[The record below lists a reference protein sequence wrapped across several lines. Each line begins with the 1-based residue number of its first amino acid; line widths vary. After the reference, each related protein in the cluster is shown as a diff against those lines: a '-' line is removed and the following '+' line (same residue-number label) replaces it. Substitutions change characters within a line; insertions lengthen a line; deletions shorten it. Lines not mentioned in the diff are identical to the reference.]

1 MDVEKL
7 TVKSREAVAS
17 AQAIA
22 SEYGHVE
29 VDAEHLASAL
39 LRQEG
44 GLAPRLF
51 EKMGVPVDSLA
62 QRLNRELERRPRVSG
77 PGREAGKVY
86 VTQRLEQIFVRAG
99 ESAKQF
105 KDEYVSVEHLLL
117 ALAGEPAQTGIGRV
131 FQEFQVTT
139 DRVLKALQEV
149 RGGQRVTSADPEGTY
164 EALEKYGR
172 DLVKAARDG
181 KLDPVIGRDD
191 EILRTIRILSR
202 KTKNNP
208 VLIGEPGVGKTAI
221 VEGLAQRIVR
231 GDVPEGLKDKLVIAL
246 DLASLIAGAKYRGEF
261 EERLK
266 AVLKEVKDSE
276 GRILLFI
283 DELHT
288 IVGAGAAEGAMD
300 AGNMLKPMLARGE
313 LHCIG
318 ATTLDEYRKH
328 IEKDAALERRF
339 QSVLVEP
346 PSVEDTVSIL
356 RGLRER
362 FEVHHGVRIQDGA
375 LVAAAQLSD
384 RYISD
389 RFLPDKAIDLVD
401 EACATIRTEIDSM
414 PSELDQVN
422 RRTLQLEIEEKALQK
437 ETDAASRARLEE
449 LRRDLAELRE
459 RRDTLKAQWENE
471 KAELQKLQGL
481 RAQIEKVNHEIETAE
496 RAYDLNRVA
505 ELKHGELPKLQAKLA
520 EEIEKLEKA
529 SGGKRLLREEVTEA
543 EIAEIVSRWTRI
555 PVSKLVETEREK
567 LLHLDQV
574 LHERVVGQNEA
585 VQSVADAILRSRA
598 GVQDPRRPI
607 GSFIFLG
614 PTGVGKTE
622 LAKALAA
629 ALFDSEENMVRIDMS
644 EYMEKH
650 AVSRLI
656 GAPPGYVGYDEGGQL
671 TEAVRRRP
679 YSVVLF
685 DEIEK
690 AHHDVFNVLLQILD
704 DGRLTDSHGRTVN
717 FRNTAIIMT
726 SNIGSPLLL
735 EGMNA
740 RGEIEPAVRD
750 SVFKELRAHF
760 RPEFLNRVDDVILF
774 KPLQLDE
781 IKQIVGLLVE
791 NLRKR
796 LAERKVTLELEN
808 GAVELIAKEGFDPV
822 FGARPLRRF
831 IQREVE
837 TRLARALISGAAP
850 EGSVAHV
857 RAKSGALD
865 VDILPGSSAPR

>member
-1 MDVEKL
+1 
-7 TVKSREAVAS
+7 
-17 AQAIA
+17 
-22 SEYGHVE
+22 
-29 VDAEHLASAL
+29 
-39 LRQEG
+39 
-44 GLAPRLF
+44 
-51 EKMGVPVDSLA
+51 
-62 QRLNRELERRPRVSG
+62 
-77 PGREAGKVY
+77 
-86 VTQRLEQIFVRAG
+86 
-99 ESAKQF
+99 
-105 KDEYVSVEHLLL
+105 
-117 ALAGEPAQTGIGRV
+117 
-131 FQEFQVTT
+131 
-139 DRVLKALQEV
+139 
-149 RGGQRVTSADPEGTY
+149 
-164 EALEKYGR
+164 
-172 DLVKAARDG
+172 
-181 KLDPVIGRDD
+181 
-191 EILRTIRILSR
+191 
-202 KTKNNP
+202 
-208 VLIGEPGVGKTAI
+208 
-221 VEGLAQRIVR
+221 
-231 GDVPEGLKDKLVIAL
+231 
-246 DLASLIAGAKYRGEF
+246 
-261 EERLK
+261 
-266 AVLKEVKDSE
+266 
-276 GRILLFI
+276 
-283 DELHT
+283 
-288 IVGAGAAEGAMD
+288 MD
-300 AGNMLKPMLARGE
+300 AGNLLKPMLARGE

-339 QSVLVEP
+339 QAVMVEP

-422 RRTLQLEIEEKALQK
+422 RRVLQLEIEEKALQK
-437 ETDAASRARLEE
+437 ETDPGSKTRLED
-449 LRRDLAELRE
+449 LRRDLAEDRE
-459 RRDTLKAQWENE
+459 QRDALKAQWDAE
-471 KAELQKLQGL
+471 KAELSKLQGI
-481 RAQIEKVNHEIETAE
+481 RAQIEKVNHEIEAAE

-505 ELKHGELPKLQAKLA
+505 ELRHGELPKLQSQLSA
-520 EEIEKLEKA
+520 EIAKLEKS

-555 PVSKLVETEREK
+555 PVAKLVETEREK

-574 LHERVVGQNEA
+574 LHQRVIGQDEA
-585 VQSVADAILRSRA
+585 VQGVADAILRSRA

-622 LAKALAA
+622 LAKSLAA
-629 ALFDSEENMVRIDMS
+629 ALFDSEENIVRIDMS

-690 AHHDVFNVLLQILD
+690 AHHDVFNVLLQLLD

-717 FRNTAIIMT
+717 FRNTVVIMT

-735 EGMNA
+735 EGLNS
-740 RGEIEPAVRD
+740 RGEIEPVVRD

-774 KPLQLDE
+774 KPLTLDE
-781 IKQIVGLLVE
+781 IKKIVGLLV
-791 NLRKR
+791 NQLRGR
-796 LAERKVTLELEN
+796 LAERKVTLELDDS
-808 GAVELIAKEGFDPV
+808 AVELIAREGFDPV

-837 TRLARALISGAAP
+837 TRLARALLSGSAN
-850 EGSVAHV
+850 EGSKARVT
-857 RAKSGALD
+857 AKGGGLD
-865 VDILPGSSAPR
+865 VEIVPAG